1 MFQMDQREQ
10 NITIVPAY
18 RRLLKALFWPGR
30 PKKPRGM
37 TICGFPLAGLDL
49 PKAES
54 EDKWA
59 A

>member
-1 MFQMDQREQ
+1 M
-10 NITIVPAY
+10 NLTY
-18 RRLLKALFWPGR
+18 RRLLKALFWPGK

-37 TICGFPLAGLDL
+37 TIWGLPLAGLDL